1 MALNDL
7 AAYQFQI
14 ARSQAL
20 KIHFVMLGK
29 TKRPEARALFE
40 DYVARIGRYA
50 DVQCTELREAAAWK
64 GKKFDSSALIVL
76 LDAAGKQWTSAEFAA
91 WLGKQRDGGVR
102 ELVFLCGDASGFPA
116 EIREAARLKISLSTL
131 TTAHELARVILA
143 EQIYRGFAIL
153 AGHPYPK

>member
-1 MALNDL
+1 M
-7 AAYQFQI
+7 
-14 ARSQAL
+14 
-20 KIHFVMLGK
+20 KIHLVMVGK
-29 TKRPEARALFE
+29 TKRAEARALFE

-50 DVQCTELREAAAWK
+50 EVQCTELRDAGAWK
-64 GKKFDSSALIVL
+64 GTSAGKKFDSSAVIVL

-102 ELVFLCGDASGFPA
+102 ELVFLCGDAGGFP
-116 EIREAARLKISLSTL
+116 ESMREAARMKISLSSL
-131 TTAHELARVILA
+131 TTAHELARVMLA